1 MKPLKVQVHFI
12 FEHLTVLYKLTVT
25 TQHRFLIWPQ
35 TWKRPSFSIS
45 ATRSWLLKLLTTEFM
60 VVIKHI
66 DAWLHFALVGRYLL
80 QNMSRHS
87 EQVYYDKMV
96 SAISSLQLFSNSKLY
111 WNLFPLM
118 YLYCV
123 NPIMSEQ
130 RHTNK
135 VHLVIWSITR
145 KMQRKLQGRSGPS
158 LALTKI

>member
-1 MKPLKVQVHFI
+1 MKPLKVQVHLI

-66 DAWLHFALVGRYLL
+66 DAWLHFALVGTYCKICHDILNKFIVTKWSRLYRVCNCFQTVSCIGIYFLL
-80 QNMSRHS
+80 CI
-87 EQVYYDKMV
+87 YI
-96 SAISSLQLFSNSKLY
+96 ALIQLCLNSG
-111 WNLFPLM
+111 
-118 YLYCV
+118 
-123 NPIMSEQ
+123 IG
-130 RHTNK
+130 TIK

-145 KMQRKLQGRSGPS
+145 KRQRKLQGCSGPS

>member
-66 DAWLHFALVGRYLL
+66 DAWLHFALVGTYCKICHDIL
-80 QNMSRHS
+80 NKFIMTKWSR
-87 EQVYYDKMV
+87 
-96 SAISSLQLFSNSKLY
+96 AISSLQLFSNSKLY

-118 YLYCV
+118 YLYCL

-145 KMQRKLQGRSGPS
+145 KMQRKLQGCSGPS

>member
-1 MKPLKVQVHFI
+1 MAIKVTNNRVYGCYQA
-12 FEHLTVLYKLTVT
+12 Y
-25 TQHRFLIWPQ
+25 RCLI
-35 TWKRPSFSIS
+35 TLR
-45 ATRSWLLKLLTTEFM
+45 
-60 VVIKHI
+60 
-66 DAWLHFALVGRYLL
+66 VGRYLL

-130 RHTNK
+130 RHTKK
-135 VHLVIWSITR
+135 VHLVI
-145 KMQRKLQGRSGPS
+145 
-158 LALTKI
+158 

>member
-66 DAWLHFALVGRYLL
+66 DAWLHFALVGTYCKICHDILNKFIMTKWSRLYRVCNCFQTVSCIGIYFLL
-80 QNMSRHS
+80 CIFI
-87 EQVYYDKMV
+87 
-96 SAISSLQLFSNSKLY
+96 ALIQLCLNSGIQK
-111 WNLFPLM
+111 
-118 YLYCV
+118 
-123 NPIMSEQ
+123 
-130 RHTNK
+130 K
-135 VHLVIWSITR
+135 SI
-145 KMQRKLQGRSGPS
+145 
-158 LALTKI
+158 